1 MCHSGTLALK
11 TLAVLSR
18 KGGTGKTTV
27 ALHLAV
33 AAHLAGRPA
42 VLADLD
48 RQHSLL
54 EWRRRRA
61 VNGPQAVDCKP
72 GALFT
77 LQQAASR
84 AADLLVVDT
93 GPATDET
100 TDHAVRC
107 ADLSLIVVR
116 PCFFDIHAVAES
128 AELVK
133 RMGRPGLLV
142 LNQAPS
148 RRNGVEMRSVG
159 EAVRALKPLGLPIA
173 PIGLRSRAAY
183 QHAEASGLAA
193 QELDPESAASAEIG
207 ALWRHVE
214 SLLWSSSELAARQP
228 AWPFQRAESALSAAA
243 E

>member
-1 MCHSGTLALK
+1 M
-11 TLAVLSR
+11 
-18 KGGTGKTTV
+18 

-54 EWRRRRA
+54 EWRRRRQ
-61 VNGPQAVDCKP
+61 VEGPQVVDCKP

-77 LQQAASR
+77 LQQSVNR
-84 AADLLVVDT
+84 VADLLVVDT

-100 TDHAVRC
+100 TDQAVRC
-107 ADLSLIVVR
+107 ADLCLIVVR
-116 PCFFDIHAVAES
+116 PCFFDLHAIAES
-128 AELVK
+128 AELVH
-133 RMGRPGLLV
+133 RLGRAGLFM

-148 RRNGVEMRSVG
+148 RRNGVEMRQVG

-173 PIGLRSRAAY
+173 PIGLRSRAAD
-183 QHAEASGLAA
+183 QHAEASGQAA
-193 QELDPESAASAEIG
+193 QELDAQSPATSEVTALWRHLEG
-207 ALWRHVE
+207 ALWRDDE
-214 SLLWSSSELAARQP
+214 RATRT
-228 AWPFQRAESALSAAA
+228 AWPFQRAESAAVLPA